1 MSQPYEGV
9 SGSRM
14 GNAPGQTS
22 TVKPVIVRPVDTGQP
37 SPGFRDRISGGVSR
51 INTMQSAAD
60 RANVSLPDW
69 LPRGTGF
76 LAHRTTI
83 LWMWVTSMAII
94 SADEWK
100 SNHIFPRPGRL
111 WAATRFFALLAA
123 LSMIDMMVP
132 LANALAVGYTI
143 MLLWDFFGSNANTT

>member
-9 SGSRM
+9 SPSRM
-14 GNAPGQTS
+14 AKS
-22 TVKPVIVRPVDTGQP
+22 TGTYAQPQPVQPVYVPPSQP
-37 SPGFRDRISGGVSR
+37 SPGFRGRISGGVST

-60 RANVSLPDW
+60 RANVSLPSW
-69 LPRGTGF
+69 MPRGTGF
-76 LAHRTTI
+76 LTHRSTL
-83 LWMWVTSMAII
+83 LWSWVASMAII

-111 WAATRFFALLAA
+111 WAATGFFALLAA